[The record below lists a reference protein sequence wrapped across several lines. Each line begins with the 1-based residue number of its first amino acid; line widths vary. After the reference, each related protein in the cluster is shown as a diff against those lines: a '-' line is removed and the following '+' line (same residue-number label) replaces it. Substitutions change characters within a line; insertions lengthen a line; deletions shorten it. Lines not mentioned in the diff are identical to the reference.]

1 MDFKEYKKAYIE
13 QALAFGISTNAI
25 DIAIEYAEHL
35 HNRKLPIIYDQQHF
49 FQLVGY
55 DEAYV
60 MAIVNQPKSFYKENS
75 IPKRNGDRRII
86 HEPLPSL
93 KEIQTW
99 ILKYILNPGAKIFV
113 SSVAKAYIPKQSVR
127 DNARFHKRQKYVLC
141 LDLKDFFDSI
151 SFQQVFSVF
160 RNMGYSKALAT
171 LLSNICILNN
181 SLPQGAPTSPM
192 LSNMVFK
199 YYDDKIFD
207 YCKSR
212 NIRYTRYAD
221 DLTFSGDFNCK
232 AVVSFIRKVLSKT
245 SFAINDN
252 KTKFVSRGNRQE
264 VTGVVVNEKLQT
276 AAIYRK
282 KIRQEV
288 YYIIKFGVDKHLEAI
303 EWKRPIIEYLHHLL
317 GRINFTLTI
326 NKNDSEMRKY
336 YEYIH
341 SVLKEYKEE

>member
-1 MDFKEYKKAYIE
+1 MDFKEYKKAYTE
-13 QALAFGISTNAI
+13 QALRLGVSTDAV
-25 DIAIEYAEHL
+25 DIAIKYAERL
-35 HNRKLPIIYDQQHF
+35 HNNKLPIIYDQQHF

-55 DEAYV
+55 NEIYV
-60 MAIVNQPKSFYKENS
+60 ITIANKSEYFYKKYS
-75 IPKRNGDRRII
+75 IPKRNGGSRII

-99 ILKYILNPGAKIFV
+99 ILKYILNPGAKSFV
-113 SSVAKAYIPKQSVR
+113 SSVAKAYMPKLNVR
-127 DNARFHKRQKYVLC
+127 DNARFHKGQKYVLC
-141 LDLKDFFDSI
+141 LDLKDFFGSI
-151 SFQQVFSVF
+151 TFRQVHRIF
-160 RNMGYSKALAT
+160 RNMGYSKSLSV
-171 LLSNICILNN
+171 LLSNICVLDN

-207 YCKSR
+207 YCKSK

-232 AVVSFIRKVLSKT
+232 EVILFIRKVLSKT
-245 SFAINDN
+245 SFTINDN
-252 KTKFVSRGNRQE
+252 KTKFISRGNRQE

-276 AAIYRK
+276 AVTYRK

-288 YYIIKFGVDKHLEAI
+288 YYIIKFGVEKHLQTI
-303 EWKRPIIEYLHHLL
+303 EWKRSILEYLHHLL
-317 GRINFTLTI
+317 GRINFTLNI
-326 NKNDSEMRKY
+326 NKKDLEMLKY

-341 SVLKEYKEE
+341 SVLKEYKRE

>member
-1 MDFKEYKKAYIE
+1 MDFKEYKKEYTK
-13 QALAFGISTNAI
+13 QALALGVSLDAI
-25 DIAIEYAEHL
+25 GVAMEYAEQL
-35 HNRKLPIIYDQQHF
+35 HKKNLPIIYDQQHF

-55 DEAYV
+55 DEEYV
-60 MAIVNQPKSFYKENS
+60 IAIANQSEYFYKKYS

-99 ILKYILNPGAKIFV
+99 ILEYILNPGAKTYV
-113 SSVAKAYIPKQSVR
+113 SPVAKAYMPKQSVR
-127 DNARFHKRQKYVLC
+127 DNARFHKGQKYVLC
-141 LDLKDFFDSI
+141 LDLKDFFGSI
-151 SFQQVFSVF
+151 SFRQVFSVF

-192 LSNMVFK
+192 LSNMVFR

-207 YCKSR
+207 YCKSK

-232 AVVSFIRKVLSKT
+232 EVVSFIRKVLSKT
-245 SFAINDN
+245 TFAINDN

-264 VTGVVVNEKLQT
+264 VTGVVVNEKLQ
-276 AAIYRK
+276 ASAIYRK

-303 EWKRPIIEYLHHLL
+303 EWERSIIDYLHHLL
-317 GRINFTLTI
+317 GRINFALTI
-326 NKNDSEMRKY
+326 NKNDSEMRRY

-341 SVLKEYKEE
+341 SVLKEYKED

>member
-1 MDFKEYKKAYIE
+1 MDFKEYKKVYTK
-13 QALAFGISTNAI
+13 QALALGVSLDAI
-25 DIAIEYAEHL
+25 GAVMEYAEQL
-35 HNRKLPIIYDQQHF
+35 HKKNLPIIYDQQHF

-55 DEAYV
+55 DEEYV
-60 MAIVNQPKSFYKENS
+60 IAIANQSEYFYKKYS

-99 ILKYILNPGAKIFV
+99 ILEYILNPGAKTYV
-113 SSVAKAYIPKQSVR
+113 SSVAKAYMPKQSVR
-127 DNARFHKRQKYVLC
+127 DNARFHKRQKYILC
-141 LDLKDFFDSI
+141 LDLKDFFGSI
-151 SFQQVFSVF
+151 SFLQVHSIF

-221 DLTFSGDFNCK
+221 DLTFSGDFNYK
-232 AVVSFIRKVLSKT
+232 EVVSFIRKVLSKT

-264 VTGVVVNEKLQT
+264 VTGVVVNEKLQAT
-276 AAIYRK
+276 AKYRK
-282 KIRQEV
+282 KIRLEV
-288 YYIIKFGVDKHLEAI
+288 YYIIKFGVDRHLETI
-303 EWKRPIIEYLHHLL
+303 EWKRSIVEYLHHLL

-326 NKNDSEMRKY
+326 NRNDSEMRKY

-341 SVLKEYKEE
+341 CVLKEYKEE

>member
-1 MDFKEYKKAYIE
+1 MDFKEYKKAYTN
-13 QALAFGISTNAI
+13 QALALGVSLNAI
-25 DIAIEYAEHL
+25 EVAIEYAEQL
-35 HNRKLPIIYDQQHF
+35 YKKNLPIIYDQQHF

-55 DEAYV
+55 DEEYV
-60 MAIVNQPKSFYKENS
+60 IAIANQSEYFYKKYS

-99 ILKYILNPGAKIFV
+99 ILEYILNPGAKTYV
-113 SSVAKAYIPKQSVR
+113 SPVAKAYMPKQSVR
-127 DNARFHKRQKYVLC
+127 DNARFHKGQKYVLC
-141 LDLKDFFDSI
+141 LDLKDFFGSI
-151 SFQQVFSVF
+151 SFRQVHSIF
-160 RNMGYSKALAT
+160 RNMGYSKSLSV
-171 LLSNICILNN
+171 LLSNICVLDN

-232 AVVSFIRKVLSKT
+232 EVISFIRKLLSKT
-245 SFAINDN
+245 SFSINDD

-288 YYIIKFGVDKHLEAI
+288 YYIIKFGLDRHLGTIGWE
-303 EWKRPIIEYLHHLL
+303 RSMSEYLHHLL
-317 GRINFTLTI
+317 GKINFTLSI
-326 NKNDSEMRKY
+326 NQNDSEMRKY

>member
-13 QALAFGISTNAI
+13 QALALGISTNAI

-60 MAIVNQPKSFYKENS
+60 MAIVNQPKSFYKEYS

-113 SSVAKAYIPKQSVR
+113 SSVAKAYMPKQSVR

-151 SFQQVFSVF
+151 SFRQVFSVF

-221 DLTFSGDFNCK
+221 DLTFSGNFNCK
-232 AVVSFIRKVLSKT
+232 EVISFIRKVLSKT

-252 KTKFVSRGNRQE
+252 KTRFVSRGNRQE

-288 YYIIKFGVDKHLEAI
+288 YYIIKFGLGRHLGTIGWE
-303 EWKRPIIEYLHHLL
+303 RSMSEYLHHLL
-317 GRINFTLTI
+317 GKINFTLTI

>member
-13 QALAFGISTNAI
+13 QALALGVSANAI
-25 DIAIEYAEHL
+25 DIAIEYAEQL

-60 MAIVNQPKSFYKENS
+60 MAIVNQPKSFYKEYS
-75 IPKRNGDRRII
+75 IPKRNGKYRII

-93 KEIQTW
+93 KEIQNW
-99 ILKYILNPGAKIFV
+99 ILKYILTPIANTFV
-113 SSVAKAYIPKQSVR
+113 SPVAKAYMPKTSVR

-141 LDLKDFFDSI
+141 LDLKNFFGSI
-151 SFQQVFSVF
+151 TFRQVHSIF
-160 RNMGYSKALAT
+160 RNMGYSKSLSV
-171 LLSNICILNN
+171 LLSNICVLDN

-232 AVVSFIRKVLSKT
+232 EVISFIRKVLSKT

-252 KTKFVSRGNRQE
+252 KTRFVSRGNRQE

-288 YYIIKFGVDKHLEAI
+288 YYIIKFGLDRHLGTIGWE
-303 EWKRPIIEYLHHLL
+303 RSMSEYLHHLL
-317 GRINFTLTI
+317 GKINFTLSI
-326 NKNDSEMRKY
+326 NQNDSEMRKY

>member
-1 MDFKEYKKAYIE
+1 MDFKEYKKAYTN
-13 QALAFGISTNAI
+13 QALALGVSLNAI
-25 DIAIEYAEHL
+25 EVAIEYAEQL
-35 HNRKLPIIYDQQHF
+35 YKKNLPIIYDQQHF

-55 DEAYV
+55 DEEYV
-60 MAIVNQPKSFYKENS
+60 IAIANQSEYFYKKYS

-99 ILKYILNPGAKIFV
+99 ILEYIQNHGAKTYV
-113 SSVAKAYIPKQSVR
+113 SSVAKAYMPKQSVR
-127 DNARFHKRQKYVLC
+127 DNARFHKGQKYVLC
-141 LDLKDFFDSI
+141 LDLKDFFGSI
-151 SFQQVFSVF
+151 SFRQVHSIF
-160 RNMGYSKALAT
+160 RNMGYSKSLSV
-171 LLSNICILNN
+171 LLSNICVLDN

-232 AVVSFIRKVLSKT
+232 EVISFIRKVLSKT

-252 KTKFVSRGNRQE
+252 KTRFVSRGNRQE

-288 YYIIKFGVDKHLEAI
+288 YYIIKFGLDRHLGTIGWE
-303 EWKRPIIEYLHHLL
+303 RSMSEYLHHLL
-317 GRINFTLTI
+317 GKINFTLSI
-326 NKNDSEMRKY
+326 NQNDSEMRKY

>member
-1 MDFKEYKKAYIE
+1 MDFKEYKKAYTN
-13 QALAFGISTNAI
+13 QALALGVSLDAI
-25 DIAIEYAEHL
+25 EVAIEYAEQL
-35 HNRKLPIIYDQQHF
+35 HKKNLPIIYDQQHF

-55 DEAYV
+55 DEEYV
-60 MAIVNQPKSFYKENS
+60 IAIANQSEYFYKKYS

-99 ILKYILNPGAKIFV
+99 ILEYILNPGAKTYV
-113 SSVAKAYIPKQSVR
+113 SSVAKAYMPKQSVR
-127 DNARFHKRQKYVLC
+127 DNARFHKGQKYILC
-141 LDLKDFFDSI
+141 LDLKDFFGSI
-151 SFQQVFSVF
+151 SFRQVFSVF

-181 SLPQGAPTSPM
+181 ALPQGAPTSPM

-199 YYDDKIFD
+199 YYDDKIFE
-207 YCKSR
+207 YCKER
-212 NIRYTRYAD
+212 KIRYTRYAD

-232 AVVSFIRKVLSKT
+232 EVISFIRGLLSKT
-245 SFAINDN
+245 HFTINDS
-252 KTKFVSRGNRQE
+252 KTKIISRGNRQE

-276 AAIYRK
+276 TAIYRK

-288 YYIIKFGVDKHLEAI
+288 YYIIKFGVEKHLETI
-303 EWKRPIIEYLHHLL
+303 EWERPILEYLHHLL

-326 NKNDSEMRKY
+326 NKNDSEMQRY

-341 SVLKEYKEE
+341 SVLKEYKGE

>member
-13 QALAFGISTNAI
+13 QALALGISTNAI

-60 MAIVNQPKSFYKENS
+60 MAIVNQPKSFYKEYS
-75 IPKRNGDRRII
+75 IPKRNGKYRII

-93 KEIQTW
+93 KEIQNW
-99 ILKYILNPGAKIFV
+99 ILKYILTPIAI
-113 SSVAKAYIPKQSVR
+113 SCVALVEKADIPKKSFR
-127 DNARFHKRQKYVLC
+127 DNASLKKKKKYVLC
-141 LDLKDFFDSI
+141 LDLKDFFGSI
-151 SFQQVFSVF
+151 TFRQVFSVF

-192 LSNMVFK
+192 LSNMVFR

-207 YCKSR
+207 YCKSK

-232 AVVSFIRKVLSKT
+232 EVVSFIRKVLSKT

-264 VTGVVVNEKLQT
+264 VTGVVVNEKLQ
-276 AAIYRK
+276 ASAIYRK

-303 EWKRPIIEYLHHLL
+303 KWERSIIDYLHHLL

-326 NKNDSEMRKY
+326 NKNDSEMRRY

>member
-1 MDFKEYKKAYIE
+1 MDFKEYKKAYTK
-13 QALAFGISTNAI
+13 QALALGVSLDAI
-25 DIAIEYAEHL
+25 GVAMEYAEQL
-35 HNRKLPIIYDQQHF
+35 HKKNLPIIYDQQHF

-55 DEAYV
+55 DEEYV
-60 MAIVNQPKSFYKENS
+60 IAIANQSEYFYKKYS
-75 IPKRNGDRRII
+75 IPKRNGNRRII

-99 ILKYILNPGAKIFV
+99 ILEYILNPGMKTFV
-113 SSVAKAYIPKQSVR
+113 SSVAKAYMPKMSVR

-141 LDLKDFFDSI
+141 LDLKDFFGSI
-151 SFQQVFSVF
+151 TFRQVHSIF
-160 RNMGYSKALAT
+160 RNMGYSKSLSV
-171 LLSNICILNN
+171 LLSNICVLDN

-192 LSNMVFK
+192 LSNMAFR

-207 YCKSR
+207 YCKSK

-232 AVVSFIRKVLSKT
+232 EVVSFIRKVLFKT

-264 VTGVVVNEKLQT
+264 VTGVVVNEKLQ
-276 AAIYRK
+276 ASAIYRK

>member
-1 MDFKEYKKAYIE
+1 MDFKEYKKAYTN
-13 QALAFGISTNAI
+13 QALALGVSLDAI
-25 DIAIEYAEHL
+25 EVAIEYAEQL
-35 HNRKLPIIYDQQHF
+35 YKKNLPIIYDQQHF

-55 DEAYV
+55 DEEYV
-60 MAIVNQPKSFYKENS
+60 IAIANQSEYFYKKYS

-99 ILKYILNPGAKIFV
+99 ILEYILNPGAKTYV
-113 SSVAKAYIPKQSVR
+113 SPVAKAYMPKQSVR
-127 DNARFHKRQKYVLC
+127 DNARFHKGQKYVLC
-141 LDLKDFFDSI
+141 LDLKDFFGSI
-151 SFQQVFSVF
+151 SFRQVFSVF
-160 RNMGYSKALAT
+160 RNMGYSRALAT
-171 LLSNICILNN
+171 LLSNICVLDNA
-181 SLPQGAPTSPM
+181 LPQGAPTSPM
-192 LSNMVFK
+192 LSNMVFR

-207 YCKSR
+207 YCKSK

-232 AVVSFIRKVLSKT
+232 EVVSFIRKVLSKT

-264 VTGVVVNEKLQT
+264 VTGVVVNEKLQ
-276 AAIYRK
+276 ASAIYRK

-303 EWKRPIIEYLHHLL
+303 KWERSIIDYLHHLL

-326 NKNDSEMRKY
+326 NQNDSEMRKY

>member
-60 MAIVNQPKSFYKENS
+60 MAIVNQPKSFYKEYS